1 MSEDEFI
8 PFHNSY
14 LHSFPQT
21 GQQNKK
27 DADFSAPFFWIDSD
41 LEFFAQNFKG
51 TLWSTANRA

>member
-27 DADFSAPFFWIDSD
+27 DADFSAPFFG
-41 LEFFAQNFKG
+41 L
-51 TLWSTANRA
+51 TAI